1 MFEKCKYVSEVGAEQ
16 LLVDVYSIKGVLVSM
31 LSMGAKEKVIPAPA
45 FIKILEK
52 GVGKIELPVKV
63 VAAPYLNPDQFI
75 KVFTDI
81 YGPEHNE
88 PDLTAVL
95 GLKAYFFN

>member
-31 LSMGAKEKVIPAPA
+31 LSMGAKEKVIPTAA

-52 GVGKIELPVKV
+52 GVGRIELPVKV
-63 VAAPYLNPDQFI
+63 VAASYQDPDQFI
-75 KVFTDI
+75 KIFIDI
-81 YGPEHNE
+81 YGADHNE
-88 PDLTAVL
+88 AELTSVL
-95 GLKAYFFN
+95 GLKVR